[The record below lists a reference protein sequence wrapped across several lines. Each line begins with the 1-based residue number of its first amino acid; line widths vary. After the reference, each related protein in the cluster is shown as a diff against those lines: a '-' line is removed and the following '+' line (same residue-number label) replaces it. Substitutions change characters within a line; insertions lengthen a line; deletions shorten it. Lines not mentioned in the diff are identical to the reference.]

1 MKNLKKIYKELYLS
15 FVPHTHTHVYSFCP
29 FIFCF
34 LTVSQKRRVGVGGL
48 PTPLKISLYLH
59 FLKFRV
65 CDYFYVD
72 PLCFRILFWHFKRIS
87 FSVLIWVISFIFVKI
102 MLLLC
107 TFITIPWNISSILLW
122 NIRISLL
129 QAQRSSSKKENF
141 IWS

>member
-1 MKNLKKIYKELYLS
+1 MKNLKKTYKELYLS
-15 FVPHTHTHVYSFCP
+15 FVSHTHTYMYIVFVP
-29 FIFCF
+29 LFF
-34 LTVSQKRRVGVGGL
+34 VSWPLAKRGEGCVGGL

-141 IWS
+141 I